1 MAIVTLE
8 LEFSLKCSPSVLF
21 KMLTQPT
28 GLSEWF
34 ADRVEV
40 KDKIYTFYWGNDS
53 ESAEQVEIEPDEFVV
68 YKWLDRNEDY
78 FEFSIEKNKVT
89 NETILTIYDNLDE
102 SEKDDAENLWE
113 TQVNQLKYRI
123 GA

>member
-8 LEFSLKCSPSVLF
+8 MEFSLKCSPSVLF
-21 KMLTQPT
+21 KMLTTAT

-34 ADRVEV
+34 ADSVEV
-40 KDKIYTFYWGNDS
+40 KDNIYTFNWGNDS
-53 ESAEQVEIEPDEFVV
+53 ESAEQVEIEQDEFVV

-78 FEFSIEKNKVT
+78 FEFSIERNKVT

-102 SEKDDAENLWE
+102 LDKDDAENLWE
-113 TQVNQLKYRI
+113 TQVNQLKYRL